1 MQVGEAAEVVG
12 GRWRLGLNSGGVRRV
27 GVGLGVAVAV
37 VDLVGLALAL
47 AVELAVL
54 SWVED
59 EAWWGGV
66 GVAVGCLCGGGV
78 CVSFRRRRES
88 DRKGAGEG
96 WHTRWCDEGAALEW
110 NARVRCFEV
119 VGEAGWGEQLGLAA
133 FDIAAVGRVLWFG
146 SHIVGVG

>member
-12 GRWRLGLNSGGVRRV
+12 GRWRLGLSSGGVRRV
-27 GVGLGVAVAV
+27 GVGLDVAVAV

-59 EAWWGGV
+59 VAWWGGV

-78 CVSFRRRRES
+78 CVL
-88 DRKGAGEG
+88 AGEG
-96 WHTRWCDEGAALEW
+96 ERE
-110 NARVRCFEV
+110 RVR
-119 VGEAGWGEQLGLAA
+119 
-133 FDIAAVGRVLWFG
+133 
-146 SHIVGVG
+146 